1 MDVFTRAEAEALAA
15 LQKRRMMK
23 HTDFARALG
32 VSVRTVRRC
41 FARGAL
47 PGALEHSRNVI
58 LIPTHLW
65 RLAATHGLR
74 QVERMARAGMIAGGN
89 EIFRR

>member
-1 MDVFTRAEAEALAA
+1 VDVLTREEADALVA
-15 LQKRRMMK
+15 LQKRRLMK

-32 VSVRTVRRC
+32 VSARTVRRC
-41 FARGAL
+41 VGRGAL
-47 PGALEHSRNVI
+47 PGAIEHSRNVI

-65 RLAATHGLR
+65 RLAAIYGLR
-74 QVERMARAGMIAGGN
+74 HVERMARTGMLFAGA